1 MRTSYAGFLR
11 NLHVLTLS
19 FPTPR
24 FSDFSFMERP
34 VIARSARICSVL
46 ALVIDSHP
54 FADPLRFRH
63 ASGEMIAFR
72 VVPHGPEC
80 MRDTRELV
88 LARPTRW
95 RCSPD
100 LESELGGH
108 SAAQPD
114 LLPHPVRI
122 VAVRAACRGIERV
135 NRFVRNKLLDAVDL
149 RSEEHTYEL
158 QSLMSN

>member
-1 MRTSYAGFLR
+1 
-11 NLHVLTLS
+11 
-19 FPTPR
+19 
-24 FSDFSFMERP
+24 
-34 VIARSARICSVL
+34 
-46 ALVIDSHP
+46 
-54 FADPLRFRH
+54 
-63 ASGEMIAFR
+63 
-72 VVPHGPEC
+72 

-100 LESELGGH
+100 LESERGGH

-135 NRFVRNKLLDAVDL
+135 NRFVCNKLLDAVDL
-149 RSEEHTYEL
+149 PTNGKHRAEGQHIVLRLIAVAVMRVRIDPQARHARAAHCIGQAGLRVSDEVKLLAGVKAGFGDGERSEEHTSEL
-158 QSLMSN
+158 QSLMRISYAVFCLKKT